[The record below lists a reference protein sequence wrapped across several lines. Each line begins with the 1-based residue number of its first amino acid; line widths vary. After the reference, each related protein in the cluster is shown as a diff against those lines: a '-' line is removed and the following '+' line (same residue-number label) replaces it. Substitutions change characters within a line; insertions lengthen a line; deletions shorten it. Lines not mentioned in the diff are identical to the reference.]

1 MVEIY
6 KDLLQKMKIKQSMLD
21 EENGDRTIPTP
32 SGLQPPSPPT
42 PTGMKRKIRIPLCR
56 SVPPEGNPFFF
67 RHFSVLSSATAFSSS
82 VGYASCNIPVP
93 ARITSIAL
101 RRIEPGNRLLL
112 LAIRA
117 RTSNKV
123 AAYPKEDENSKSQ

>member
-1 MVEIY
+1 MSESGAERGRIESPFS
-6 KDLLQKMKIKQSMLD
+6 DRFPP
-21 EENGDRTIPTP
+21 NGE
-32 SGLQPPSPPT
+32 
-42 PTGMKRKIRIPLCR
+42 PL
-56 SVPPEGNPFFF
+56 FL
-67 RHFSVLSSATAFSSS
+67 RHFSILSPASAFSSS

-117 RTSNKV
+117 GTGNRVTAHTRKKIKTQKASRKGRKIAYEKLNSTPQSESNL
-123 AAYPKEDENSKSQ
+123 KSQFWR

>member
-1 MVEIY
+1 LSE
-6 KDLLQKMKIKQSMLD
+6 
-21 EENGDRTIPTP
+21 
-32 SGLQPPSPPT
+32 SGAVR
-42 PTGMKRKIRIPLCR
+42 GRNKIPLFR
-56 SVPPEGNPFFF
+56 SVPHRGNPFFL
-67 RHFSVLSSATAFSSS
+67 RHFSILSSATVFSYS

-117 RTSNKV
+117 GTGNRV

>member
-67 RHFSVLSSATAFSSS
+67 PAFFCSFFCYCVFIFCRLCIMQHTSSGTDHKYCPTAYRAWKQALAT
-82 VGYASCNIPVP
+82 CNPCQ
-93 ARITSIAL
+93 
-101 RRIEPGNRLLL
+101 N
-112 LAIRA
+112 
-117 RTSNKV
+117 
-123 AAYPKEDENSKSQ
+123 